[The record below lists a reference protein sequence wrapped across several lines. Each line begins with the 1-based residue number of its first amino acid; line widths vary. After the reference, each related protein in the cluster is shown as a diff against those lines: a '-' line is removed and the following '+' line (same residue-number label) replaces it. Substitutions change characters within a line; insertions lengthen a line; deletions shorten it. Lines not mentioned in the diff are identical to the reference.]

1 MKPFIYNLD
10 FVKEQSKK
18 ELFTVVS
25 LFAGAGGSSTGY
37 RLAGGK
43 VLAVNEFIPA
53 AYECYHQNYPETLIF
68 KQDIRKLD
76 GETILKGI
84 GLKKGELDVLDGSP
98 PCSSFSMAGKREKG
112 WGKEKKYSDT
122 IQRTDD
128 LFFEYARILKD
139 IMPRVFI
146 AENVKGITMGEASN
160 MLGDEQ
166 YNLFGG
172 EEKTIFN
179 TLIACGYDVRYK
191 VLNAKDYGVPQSRER
206 TIFIGIRKDINASI
220 TYPKEIDR
228 EYITL
233 FSVFEGLINTKEE
246 LDECNIDKY
255 AIGEELKKLK
265 EGEQSIKYFSL
276 CKQDRNRYSDTL
288 TQTAGVPS
296 AASIAHW
303 DNRKFTVS
311 EAKRICSFPDNYF
324 VGIKYQQKI
333 ERLGRAV
340 PPLMMKAIAEH
351 VYNTILKNKQEIEF
365 K

>member
-10 FVKEQSKK
+10 YVKEQSKK

-53 AYECYHQNYPETLIF
+53 AYECYHRNYPDTLIF
-68 KQDIRKLD
+68 KEDIRKLT
-76 GETILKGI
+76 GEMILKAV
-84 GLKKGELDVLDGSP
+84 GLTKGQLDVLDGSP

-122 IQRTDD
+122 TQRTDD

-139 IMPRVFI
+139 IQPKVFI
-146 AENVKGITMGEASN
+146 AENVKGITLGESSN
-160 MLGDEQ
+160 LLGDEQ

-172 EEKTIFN
+172 EEKTIFH

-206 TIFIGIRKDINASI
+206 TIFIGVRKDLNVPI

-228 EYITL
+228 DYITL
-233 FSVFEGLINTKEE
+233 NNAFIGIENNEAGLT
-246 LDECNIDKY
+246 ECNISKY
-255 AIGEELKKLK
+255 AIYNEALKLK
-265 EGEQSIKYFSL
+265 EGENSEKYFSL
-276 CKQDRNRYSDTL
+276 AKQSGNRYSDTL
-288 TQTAGVPS
+288 TQSAGTLS
-296 AASIAHW
+296 AASICHW
-303 DNRKFTVS
+303 DNRKFTVK
-311 EAKRICSFPDNYF
+311 EAIRISSFPDDYYL
-324 VGIKYQQKI
+324 GEKYQQRI

-351 VYNTILKNKQEIEF
+351 VYNTILKNNNSLF
-365 K
+365 